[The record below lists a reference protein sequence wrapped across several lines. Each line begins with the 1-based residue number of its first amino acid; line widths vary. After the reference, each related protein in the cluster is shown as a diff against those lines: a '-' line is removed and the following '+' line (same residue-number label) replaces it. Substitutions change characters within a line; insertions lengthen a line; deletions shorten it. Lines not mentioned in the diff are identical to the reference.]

1 MPGRSRLG
9 HLSSPGYFG
18 RVTPIPRRSPA
29 VLGALLV
36 ALALTACT
44 PTATPEISPS
54 AAPSSSAPSVEPTVS
69 EPSASATEAP
79 STAAGDLTYLA
90 VGDSLTTGFASCE
103 TMIGCEAVS
112 WALGTEP
119 GVRSIAGR
127 LGEAGYAVTSV
138 DAAREGATMSDG
150 VALVDEA
157 FAQPGA
163 PAAVD
168 VDLVTV
174 MFGANDVCGNSAERM
189 TSPAAFGEALTGL
202 LDHLAALAP
211 EAVVVVTSIPDITA
225 VREAGQDDPAARE
238 RWALGLCQTIL
249 GDDDAARA
257 LATTRLAE
265 LDAVIT
271 ETCTA
276 RATCR
281 TDDGA
286 VAASEVTL
294 AWLSEWDYFHPSTEG
309 QTLLAAAAWPSVGA
323 ALGLEPGAGA

>member
-1 MPGRSRLG
+1 M
-9 HLSSPGYFG
+9 
-18 RVTPIPRRSPA
+18 TPILRRSPA
-29 VLGALLV
+29 ALGALLA

-44 PTATPEISPS
+44 PTATPDASPS
-54 AAPSSSAPSVEPTVS
+54 ATSSSAPSVEPTTS

-79 STAAGDLTYLA
+79 PTEAPAPTAAAGDLTYLA

-103 TMIGCEAVS
+103 TMMGCEAVS

-119 GVRSIAGR
+119 EVRSIAGR

-138 DAAREGATMSDG
+138 DAAREGAKMSDG

-174 MFGANDVCGNSAERM
+174 MFGANDVCGDTAERM
-189 TSPAAFGEALTGL
+189 TEPAAFGEALTGL
-202 LDHLAALAP
+202 LDHLATLAP
-211 EAVVVVTSIPDITA
+211 EAVVVVTSIPDITK
-225 VREAGQDDPAARE
+225 VREAGQDDPKARE
-238 RWALGLCQTIL
+238 RWSLGLCQTFL
-249 GDDDAARA
+249 GNDDAARA

-265 LDAVIT
+265 LDAVIA
-271 ETCTA
+271 ETCSA
-276 RATCR
+276 RTTCR

-294 AWLSEWDYFHPSTEG
+294 AWLSPWDYFHPSTEG
-309 QTLLAAAAWPSVGA
+309 QTLLAAAAWPGVGA